1 MIHLKICVLKE
12 TKDINVKVFNM
23 ITDKTEA
30 KPMTEHISC
39 HYKYK
44 FNRKVCNSN
53 QKWNN

>member
-12 TKDINVKVFNM
+12 TKYINVKVFNM